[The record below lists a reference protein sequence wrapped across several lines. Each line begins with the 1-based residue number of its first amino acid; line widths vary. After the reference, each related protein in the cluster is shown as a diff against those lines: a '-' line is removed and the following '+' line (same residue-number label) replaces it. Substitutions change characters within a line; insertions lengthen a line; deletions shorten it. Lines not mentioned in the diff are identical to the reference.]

1 MLVTISVYI
10 ETTHTQRRYLR
21 KGNSNMSKKNK
32 TLHLNKK
39 MKEYT
44 YEGRKFY
51 AKDDTDARSYIELVS
66 LREARK

>member
-1 MLVTISVYI
+1 
-10 ETTHTQRRYLR
+10 
-21 KGNSNMSKKNK
+21 MSKKNK

>member
-1 MLVTISVYI
+1 
-10 ETTHTQRRYLR
+10 
-21 KGNSNMSKKNK
+21 MSKKNK
-32 TLHLNKK
+32 TLHLKKK